1 MHMKKGLFLGLIAA
15 VVMLASCN
23 KTLQKPDEI
32 TVNPSPL
39 VLKGGKVDAAIT
51 GTFPQKK
58 FAKKGVLTVTPV
70 LKYAGKEALG
80 EPVTYVGEKAKE
92 NGKTV
97 SYKNGGTYSQTCSF
111 DYVPEMRVS
120 ELYLRFEAKVGKK
133 VIEIPDVKIADGVV
147 TTPELA
153 EAKDNKTAGTP
164 DKFQRVIQELTEA
177 DIKFLIQSAELRS
190 SETKSESVKAL
201 QAAIKDA
208 KANEKKEISKIEVS
222 GYASPDG
229 GMDLNEKL
237 AQNRQKAAANFLK
250 KDLKKNKVAN
260 GVEANITAEDWE
272 GFQKAM
278 ENSNMQDKDLVLRV
292 LSMYSDPEEREAQI
306 KNLSSVYGTI
316 AEEILPALRRSRL
329 ILTTDLI
336 GKSDDEIREIAKN
349 DPAQLSVEELLYAAT
364 LTNDKAEKKALYQK
378 AAELYNDYR
387 AYNSLGQLY
396 FEEGNIAEARRCY
409 AKALDIQPND
419 PDVNYNAGVAAL
431 ADNDLDKAEEYLGK
445 AAGTKANL
453 NAALGTLYTKK
464 GDYAAAKKAYGET
477 ATNNAAVQQILD
489 EDYAAAAK
497 TLANVKE
504 PNATTAYLKA
514 VVGARTNDKAAVIE
528 NLKAAVAQDAKLK
541 VRAAQDIEFAKFAED
556 AEFQAIWDYRPIYF
570 DEEKE
575 ARKDKRLARL
585 RRGAFREEHEKNM
598 TIMKQKRQSKLLI
611 WFVLI
616 GLLVFGIYIFL

>member
-1 MHMKKGLFLGLIAA
+1 MKKGLFLGLIAA

-97 SYKNGGTYSQTCSF
+97 NYKNGGTYSQTCSF
-111 DYVPEMRVS
+111 DYVPEMCVS

-489 EDYAAAAK
+489 EDYA
-497 TLANVKE
+497 
-504 PNATTAYLKA
+504 
-514 VVGARTNDKAAVIE
+514 RT
-528 NLKAAVAQDAKLK
+528 
-541 VRAAQDIEFAKFAED
+541 
-556 AEFQAIWDYRPIYF
+556 
-570 DEEKE
+570 
-575 ARKDKRLARL
+575 
-585 RRGAFREEHEKNM
+585 
-598 TIMKQKRQSKLLI
+598 
-611 WFVLI
+611 
-616 GLLVFGIYIFL
+616 

>member
-1 MHMKKGLFLGLIAA
+1 MKKGLFLGLIAA
-15 VVMLASCN
+15 AVMLASCN

-39 VLKGGKVDAAIT
+39 VLKGGMVDAEIT
-51 GTFPQKK
+51 GTFPEKK
-58 FAKKGVLTVTPV
+58 FAKKGVLIVTPV
-70 LKYAGKEALG
+70 LKYAGQEALG

-97 SYKNGGTYSQTCSF
+97 NYRNGGKYSQSCSF
-111 DYVPEMRVS
+111 KYVPEMRVS

-153 EAKDNKTAGTP
+153 DAKDNKTAGTP

-177 DIKFLIQSAELRS
+177 DIKFLIQSSELRS
-190 SETKSESVKAL
+190 SETKSDEVKAL

-208 KANEKKEISKIEVS
+208 KGNEKKEINKIEVS

-250 KDLKKNKVAN
+250 NDLKKNKLNNAI
-260 GVEANITAEDWE
+260 ASNITAEDWE

-336 GKSDDEIREIAKN
+336 GKSDEEISALAKN

-364 LTNDKAEKKALYQK
+364 LTSDKAEKKAIYHK
-378 AAELYNDYR
+378 AADLYNDYR
-387 AYNSLGQLY
+387 AWNGLGQLY
-396 FEEGNIAEARRCY
+396 FEEGNITEARRCY
-409 AKALDIQPND
+409 AKALEIQPND

-431 ADNDLDKAEEYLGK
+431 ADNDLEKAEEYFGK

-464 GDYAAAKKAYGET
+464 GDYAAAKKAYGES

-489 EDYAAAAK
+489 EDYAAASK
-497 TLANVKE
+497 TLANIKE

-514 VVGARTNDKAAVIE
+514 IVGARTNDKAAVIE
-528 NLKAAVAQDAKLK
+528 NLKAAVAQDAQLK
-541 VRAAQDIEFAKFAED
+541 ARAAQDIEFAKFAED
-556 AEFQAIWDYRPIYF
+556 AEFQAIV
-570 DEEKE
+570 K
-575 ARKDKRLARL
+575 
-585 RRGAFREEHEKNM
+585 
-598 TIMKQKRQSKLLI
+598 
-611 WFVLI
+611 
-616 GLLVFGIYIFL
+616 

>member
-1 MHMKKGLFLGLIAA
+1 MKKGLFLGLIAA
-15 VVMLASCN
+15 AVVLASCN
-23 KTLQKPDEI
+23 KTLPSPEQI
-32 TVNPSPL
+32 SVNPNPL
-39 VLKGGKVDAAIT
+39 EKVGGKVNAEIT

-70 LKYAGKEALG
+70 LKYDGKEALG

-97 SYKNGGTYSQTCSF
+97 NYKNGGKYSQSCSF
-111 DYVPEMRVS
+111 DYVPAMRKS

-147 TTPELA
+147 ATSELA

-190 SETKSESVKAL
+190 SETKSENVKAF

-208 KANEKKEISKIEVS
+208 KEAERKEISKIEVA

-260 GVEANITAEDWE
+260 AVESKITAEDWE

-336 GKSDDEIREIAKN
+336 GKSDDEIRELAKK

-364 LTNDKAEKKALYQK
+364 LTNDKAEKMAIYKK
-378 AAELYNDYR
+378 AAEQYNDYR
-387 AYNSLGQLY
+387 AYNGMGQLY

-409 AKALDIQPND
+409 AKALEIQPND
-419 PDVNYNAGVAAL
+419 PDVNYNAGVAAMADGDL
-431 ADNDLDKAEEYLGK
+431 AKAEEYLGK

-453 NAALGTLYTKK
+453 QAALGTLYTQK
-464 GDYAAAKKAYGET
+464 GDYNAAKKAYGQS

-497 TLANVKE
+497 TLDAVKE

-514 VVGARTNDKAAVIE
+514 VVGARTNDKAAVYA
-528 NLKAAVAQDAKLK
+528 NLKNAIAQDAKLK
-541 VRAAQDIEFAKFAED
+541 ARAAQDIEFAKFAED
-556 AEFQAIWDYRPIYF
+556 AEFQAIV
-570 DEEKE
+570 K
-575 ARKDKRLARL
+575 
-585 RRGAFREEHEKNM
+585 
-598 TIMKQKRQSKLLI
+598 
-611 WFVLI
+611 
-616 GLLVFGIYIFL
+616 